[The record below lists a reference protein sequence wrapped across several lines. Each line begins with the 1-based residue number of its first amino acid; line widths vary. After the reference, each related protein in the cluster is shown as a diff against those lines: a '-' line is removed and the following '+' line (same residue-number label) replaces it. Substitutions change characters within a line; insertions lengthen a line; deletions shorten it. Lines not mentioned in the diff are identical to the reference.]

1 MAKLLLQRVVNA
13 LVKGQKGV
21 DGVSRGITAL
31 WVRTNSSKFPR
42 TICDRTATN
51 ALPAMQPSI
60 PRASCNTRKTSEAM
74 KSDLK
79 RCMRTHLARFAASA
93 VLFAAAASTSLA
105 GEAIMLDMT
114 ADEDAHL
121 TVAVGADGKPVVRD
135 SHLAIGL
142 RLNAQTDPER
152 GLRFV
157 TSQLYLKQAGQ
168 DAGLTVLP
176 EAATGARVLD
186 HYGRLAFPV
195 DPLGP
200 LARDAIALCAGVA
213 RSQAALRLDLSV
225 PVVWRV
231 TTGRLDFA
239 ALALSGLTASE
250 DVLSSPALYTD
261 AETTERES
269 VARVEVRCEESPAA
283 RTAGRGSSKSG
294 EASRWAEGVQ
304 GGVRADKAAFSPS
317 SGQETA
323 ESSGNA
329 AETPATLAQAKMVCD
344 GGMVRQTSGAKTGQ
358 ACLCPGNTVRRQTGP
373 DAFQCARRLARRR

>member
-1 MAKLLLQRVVNA
+1 MS
-13 LVKGQKGV
+13 
-21 DGVSRGITAL
+21 D
-31 WVRTNSSKFPR
+31 
-42 TICDRTATN
+42 
-51 ALPAMQPSI
+51 
-60 PRASCNTRKTSEAM
+60 AM
-74 KSDLK
+74 KSVLN
-79 RCMRTHLARFAASA
+79 RCVKTPLARFAASA
-93 VLFAAAASTSLA
+93 VLFVAAASASLA
-105 GEAIMLDMT
+105 SEAITIEMS
-114 ADEDAHL
+114 ADEDARL
-121 TVAVGADGKPVVRD
+121 TVATGADGKPALRN

-152 GLRFV
+152 GLRLV

-168 DAGLTVLP
+168 GAGLTVLP

-186 HYGRLAFPV
+186 HHARLAFPV

-200 LARDAIALCAGVA
+200 LARDAIALCAGAA
-213 RSQAALRLDLSV
+213 RPQAALRLDMSV

-231 TTGRLDFA
+231 TAGRLDFA

-261 AETTERES
+261 AETAERES

-283 RTAGRGSSKSG
+283 RTVARESGKSG
-294 EASRWAEGVQ
+294 KAGRWAEGTQ
-304 GGVRADKAAFSPS
+304 SGVRADKAAFSPS

-323 ESSGNA
+323 EVNDET
-329 AETPATLAQAKMVCD
+329 AEAPATLAQAKMVCD
-344 GGMVRQTSGAKTGQ
+344 GGMVRQTSGAQTGQ